1 MLLIAVVL
9 LIAWL
14 MSRKWLTNLVPSE
27 SLLAFGLVGMAVVIL
42 FQMGELG

>member
-1 MLLIAVVL
+1 MLLVATLL

-14 MSRKWLTNLVPSE
+14 VSRKTLVQLVPSE
-27 SLLAFGLVGMAVVIL
+27 SLLAFGFVSLAVLVL